1 MARLGCSVISCRS
14 AGDRPAWE
22 CHSKRARRILPGMV
36 CAAFRTVGARVAAAS
51 VVVALT
57 APLAG
62 ASEFELS
69 MHDGRVTIRA
79 QDALVTDILAEWG
92 RIGNTAIIDADEL
105 ASETVTLLLVD
116 VPETRALRILLRTA
130 SGYLAA
136 PRATMTDGVSR
147 FDRILILATSK
158 PAARRATAAAP
169 GGASTPNASGPVG
182 QRLGVVPNAPRGRTS
197 FTVSPAQQEQL
208 DQLQQLLQ
216 QPDDANEPQQ
226 PVASQPAFPGGP
238 TARPRRSRRAS
249 DPLQPVVD
257 LPTGQFGS
265 TTPVPDT
272 PGNNDTPVTTIP
284 RP

>member
-1 MARLGCSVISCRS
+1 
-14 AGDRPAWE
+14 
-22 CHSKRARRILPGMV
+22 MV
-36 CAAFRTVGARVAAAS
+36 RAAFRRVAERAAAAS

-57 APLAG
+57 APLAV
-62 ASEFELS
+62 ASELELS

-79 QDALVTDILAEWG
+79 QDALLTDILAEWG
-92 RIGNTAIIDADEL
+92 RVGNTTIVDADEL
-105 ASETVTLLLVD
+105 ASETVTLQLVD
-116 VPETRALRILLRTA
+116 VPETQALRTLLRTA
-130 SGYLAA
+130 GGYLAA
-136 PRATMTDGVSR
+136 TRATMNDGVAR
-147 FDRILILATSK
+147 FDRILILATST

-182 QRLGVVPNAPRGRTS
+182 QRLGVVPNAARGRTS

-216 QPDDANEPQQ
+216 QPNDANESQQ
-226 PVASQPAFPGGP
+226 PAATQPAFPSAP
-238 TARPRRSRRAS
+238 AARPRRSRRTT

-265 TTPVPDT
+265 TTPVPDA